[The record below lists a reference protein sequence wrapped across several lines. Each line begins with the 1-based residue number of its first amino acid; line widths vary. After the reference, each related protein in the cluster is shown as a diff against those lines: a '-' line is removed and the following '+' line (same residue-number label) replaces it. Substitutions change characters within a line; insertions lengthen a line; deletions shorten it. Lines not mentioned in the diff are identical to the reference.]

1 MKLRSHKNCS
11 NTTTVHK
18 FIKKYRKNQTY
29 FYFFQVRSIYARA
42 HGRMGDADHQPL
54 VHHYPAEL
62 VMCASESHVHN
73 RGSATILLSVV
84 AVVLMVAYSEAA
96 GDCPLPSK
104 VYGCSPKCVQD
115 YECGNGKVCCSNACN
130 AKSCTVPAGNG
141 QGTGSSGSKYQ
152 CKLFYR

>member
-1 MKLRSHKNCS
+1 M
-11 NTTTVHK
+11 
-18 FIKKYRKNQTY
+18 
-29 FYFFQVRSIYARA
+29 
-42 HGRMGDADHQPL
+42 
-54 VHHYPAEL
+54 
-62 VMCASESHVHN
+62 
-73 RGSATILLSVV
+73 GSATILLSVV

-152 CKLFYR
+152 SGTGTYCDNVKCNSFEVCKMDPKTKRNKCSRP